1 MADVNDLG
9 RLVTEPGAGLSVPP
23 SDAAALAMAMSR
35 IAQSS
40 EDERENWG
48 NSGHNAAASYMWPAI
63 TKDIL
68 AVYRRITNSNQT
80 GDVEQ

>member
-23 SDAAALAMAMSR
+23 GDAAALAMAMSR

-40 EDERENWG
+40 EDERKNWG
-48 NSGHNAAASYMWPAI
+48 NSGHSAAASYMWPAI

-68 AVYRRITNSNQT
+68 AVYRRITNSNES
-80 GDVEQ
+80 GVGEQ